1 MTKPHANHRSARRIT
16 ASVLLTLACGPV
28 ATGHAWA
35 GSEGICFQ
43 ISRMALE
50 MARDRDDGV
59 PYVTEQA
66 KFETNLKTVQPNWR
80 RDFRGLYMGALDLV
94 YKRQPDATPDQLQR
108 AVYKVCVSQY

>member
-1 MTKPHANHRSARRIT
+1 MIRPHANHGSAGRIC
-16 ASVLLTLACGPV
+16 ASLLLTLMFGPV

-50 MARDRDDGV
+50 MAHDRDDGV
-59 PYVTEQA
+59 SYTTEQA
-66 KFETNLKTVQPNWR
+66 KFESNLKTIQPDWR
-80 RDFRGLYMGALDLV
+80 RAFRGLYMGALDLV
-94 YKRQPDATPDQLQR
+94 YKHERDAKPDELQR

>member
-16 ASVLLTLACGPV
+16 ASLLLTLMCGPI
-28 ATGHAWA
+28 AAGHAWA

-59 PYVTEQA
+59 SYTTEQA
-66 KFETNLKTVQPNWR
+66 KFESNLKTIPPDWR
-80 RDFRGLYMGALDLV
+80 RAFRGLYMGALDLV
-94 YKRQPDATPDQLQR
+94 YKHERDAKPDELQR

>member
-1 MTKPHANHRSARRIT
+1 MTKPQANHWSARHIA
-16 ASVLLTLACGPV
+16 ASLLLTLMCGPL

-59 PYVTEQA
+59 SYSTEQA
-66 KFETNLKTVQPNWR
+66 KFESNLKAIPPNWK

-108 AVYKVCVSQY
+108 AVYKVCASTY